1 MRGRPLIWFLYPS
14 YLILIL
20 VVLLAV
26 AWYTS
31 RALRDFHVEQTLAE
45 LQARG
50 RLISERLDEPW
61 SPEAGARLDALS
73 KELGRLSATRITVI
87 LPDGRV
93 LGDSQKDPARMDNHG
108 TRAEVAAA
116 LGGREG
122 HVIRY
127 SATLGQEM
135 MYAALPQIR
144 GDRLVGAL
152 RVAIP
157 VTAMSHALQGLYWRL
172 AGVGLGIAA
181 ISALLSLIV
190 SRRIARPLE
199 EMTLGAERFA
209 RGDLGQ
215 RLPVTGSLEIA
226 ALGSALN
233 RMAAELD
240 ERIQARARQNNEME
254 AVLSSMSEGVI
265 AVDPEERILRINQA
279 AARLLAVTPA
289 QATGR
294 RVLEVA
300 RKAELQRFVA
310 RVLASHEME
319 EEDLC
324 LPGPDGERSL
334 QMRGAPLRDLGGRE
348 IGALMVFNDVTRL
361 RRLESVRR
369 DFVANVSHEL
379 KTPITAIKGSVETL
393 LGGGALGEPAAA
405 ERFLAI
411 VARQASRLEAIV
423 DDLLALS
430 RIEQD
435 AGAATIPLVPAPVWP
450 VLHAAQQVCQPAA
463 DEKQLEIRL
472 FCSSELRGRINAPL
486 LEQALVNLLTNAV
499 KYSSNGGKVVV
510 DAAQLGDQL
519 MIKVQDWGVGIAAEH
534 LPRVF
539 ERFYRVDPARSRKL
553 GGTGLGLAIVKHIAQ
568 AHGGQVVVHST
579 PGEGSVFTLILPAA
593 SA

>member
-31 RALRDFHVEQTLAE
+31 RALHDFHVEQTLTE

-61 SPEAGARLDALS
+61 NPEAGARLDALS
-73 KELGRLSATRITVI
+73 KELGLLSATRITLI

-93 LGDSQKDPARMDNHG
+93 LADSQEDPARMDNHA
-108 TRAEVAAA
+108 TRVEVAAA

-122 HVIRY
+122 HIIRY

-157 VTAMSHALQGLYWRL
+157 VTAMSRALHGLYWRL

-199 EMTLGAERFA
+199 EMTLEAERFA

>member
-31 RALRDFHVEQTLAE
+31 RALHDFHVEQTLTE

-73 KELGRLSATRITVI
+73 KELGLLSATRITLI

-93 LGDSQKDPARMDNHG
+93 LADSQEDPARMDNHA
-108 TRAEVAAA
+108 TRVEVAAA

-122 HVIRY
+122 HIIRY

-157 VTAMSHALQGLYWRL
+157 VTAMSRALHGLYWRL

-199 EMTLGAERFA
+199 EMTLEAERFA

-499 KYSSNGGKVVV
+499 KYSPNGGKVVV

>member
-1 MRGRPLIWFLYPS
+1 MPGRRLLWSLYPS
-14 YLILIL
+14 YLLLIL
-20 VVLLAV
+20 VVLLAGT
-26 AWYTS
+26 WYTS
-31 RALRDFHVEQTLAE
+31 RALHDFHVEQTLAE
-45 LQARG
+45 LKARG
-50 RLISERLDEPW
+50 RLISERLEGPW
-61 SPEAGARLDALS
+61 SLETGARLDALC
-73 KELGRLSATRITVI
+73 KELGQLSDTRITVI

-93 LGDSQKDPARMDNHG
+93 LGDSREDPARMDNHG

-122 HVIRY
+122 HIVRY
-127 SATLGQEM
+127 STTLEQEM
-135 MYAALPQIR
+135 MYAALPQIS
-144 GDRLVGAL
+144 GDRVVGAL

-157 VTAMSHALQGLYWRL
+157 VTAMSRALHGLYWRL

-181 ISALLSLIV
+181 ISALLSLFV
-190 SRRIARPLE
+190 SRRISRPLE

-215 RLPVTGSLEIA
+215 RLPVTGSWEIA
-226 ALGSALN
+226 ALGTALN

-324 LPGPDGERSL
+324 LHGPDGERCL

-348 IGALMVFNDVTRL
+348 IGALMVFSDVTRL

-393 LGGGALGEPAAA
+393 LGGGALDEPAAA

-486 LEQALVNLLTNAV
+486 LEQAVVNLLTNAV
-499 KYSSNGGKVVV
+499 KYSPNGGKVVV

-539 ERFYRVDPARSRKL
+539 ERFYRVDPARTRKL

-568 AHGGQVVVHST
+568 AHGGQVVVYST
-579 PGEGSVFTLILPAA
+579 PGEGSVFTLILPAGA
-593 SA
+593 V

>member
-1 MRGRPLIWFLYPS
+1 MRSRRLLWHLYPS
-14 YLILIL
+14 YLVLILIVL
-20 VVLLAV
+20 VAV

-31 RALRDFHVEQTLAE
+31 RALRDFHVDQTLVE
-45 LQARG
+45 LKARG
-50 RLISERLDEPW
+50 RLISERLAGSW
-61 SPEAGARLDALS
+61 SAEEGARLDALC

-93 LGDSQKDPARMDNHG
+93 LGDSREDPARMDNH
-108 TRAEVAAA
+108 RSRVEVAAA
-116 LGGREG
+116 LDGREG

-135 MYAALPQIR
+135 MYAALPQIN
-144 GDRLVGAL
+144 GDTLVGAL

-157 VTAMSHALQGLYWRL
+157 VTAMSNALHGLYWRV
-172 AGVGLGIAA
+172 AGVGLGIAV
-181 ISALLSLIV
+181 ISALLSLFV

-199 EMTLGAERFA
+199 EMTRGAQRFA

-215 RLPVTGSLEIA
+215 PLPVMGSLEIA

-233 RMAAELD
+233 RMAGELD
-240 ERIQARARQNNEME
+240 ERIQSRARQNNEME
-254 AVLSSMSEGVI
+254 AVLSSMTEGVI
-265 AVDPEERILRINQA
+265 AIDPEERILRINQA

-289 QATGR
+289 QVTGR

-300 RKAELQRFVA
+300 RKAELQRFVE

-319 EEDLC
+319 EEDVC
-324 LPGPDGERSL
+324 LHGPDGERCL
-334 QMRGAPLRDLGGRE
+334 QLRGAPLRDLGGRE
-348 IGALMVFNDVTRL
+348 IGALMVFSDVTRL

-393 LGGGALGEPAAA
+393 LGGGALGDPAAA

-435 AGAATIPLVPAPVWP
+435 AGAASIPLVTAPVWP
-450 VLHAAQQVCQPAA
+450 VLHAAQQVCQSAA

-499 KYSSNGGKVVV
+499 KYSPNGGKVVV

-579 PGEGSVFTLILPAA
+579 PGKGSVFTLILPAA
-593 SA
+593 AA

>member
-31 RALRDFHVEQTLAE
+31 RALHDFHVEQTLTE

-61 SPEAGARLDALS
+61 SPEAGARLDDLS
-73 KELGRLSATRITVI
+73 KELGLLSATRITLI

-93 LGDSQKDPARMDNHG
+93 LADSQEDPARMDNHA
-108 TRAEVAAA
+108 TRVEVAAA

-122 HVIRY
+122 HIIRY

-393 LGGGALGEPAAA
+393 LGGALDDTAAA
-405 ERFLAI
+405 ERFLSI
-411 VARQASRLEAIV
+411 VARQSSRLEAIV

-463 DEKQLEIRL
+463 DEKHLEIRL